1 MWGVVLE
8 LKQYRKMNRARYI
21 KEVIEILS
29 DYEMKIYYNPLFHE
43 WQMNEMQ
50 ADKED
55 LYYKS
60 VGITDYDAVYGIQ
73 RISMSVES
81 IAEQLVAAS
90 ENIDRTARMY
100 ARHRALLQAMTNDW
114 ETADIAILER
124 YFKYQMRGINIQN
137 ERIYELKKSLYDRE
151 LSDRKGR
158 NIERANKELE
168 LKAKKAEALKV
179 RQRETIKI

>member
-1 MWGVVLE
+1 
-8 LKQYRKMNRARYI
+8 MNRARYI

-73 RISMSVES
+73 RISMSVGS

-90 ENIDRTARMY
+90 ENIDRKGRMFE
-100 ARHRALLQAMTNDW
+100 RHRALLQDEIEGW

-124 YFKYQMRGINIQN
+124 YFKYQMQDINIQN
-137 ERIYELKKSLYDRE
+137 ERIHELKRALYDRE
-151 LSDRKGR
+151 VSDRKGR

-168 LKAKKAEALKV
+168 LKNQKVKALKV

>member
-50 ADKED
+50 EDKED

-90 ENIDRTARMY
+90 ENIKRTQRMFE
-100 ARHRALLQAMTNDW
+100 RHRALLQAMTNDW

-124 YFKYQMRGINIQN
+124 Y
-137 ERIYELKKSLYDRE
+137 
-151 LSDRKGR
+151 
-158 NIERANKELE
+158 
-168 LKAKKAEALKV
+168 
-179 RQRETIKI
+179 

>member
-1 MWGVVLE
+1 
-8 LKQYRKMNRARYI
+8 MNRARYI

-29 DYEMKIYYNPLFHE
+29 DYEMMIYYNPLFHD
-43 WQMNEMQ
+43 WQIKEML

-90 ENIDRTARMY
+90 DNIKRTQRMFK
-100 ARHRALLQAMTNDW
+100 RHRALLQAMTNDW
-114 ETADIAILER
+114 QTADIAILER
-124 YFKYQMRGINIQN
+124 YFKYQMQCINIKCD
-137 ERIYELKKSLYDRE
+137 RIEQLKRDLYKHE
-151 LSDRKGR
+151 QTDRKSR
-158 NIERANKELE
+158 KVKRANKELK
-168 LKAKKAEALKV
+168 LKAKKAETLKV